1 MKFYITPPTVNN
13 PDLTPLLNVEGPI
26 EVYDVWE
33 VFREDI
39 IKFLED
45 LPNEVTYHTADG
57 NLKNDKL
64 KIVYEPYSFL
74 TEISQRSRDIYYDH
88 PDLHGPIKYNF
99 ISLCSA
105 PQEYKYD
112 LLDRFHTNKYF
123 IYSNY
128 PYSKVN
134 ATDYKWHPDTPLI
147 EYKGKNGFS
156 NLDIVK
162 LTEIEFDHRGFQE
175 LIPLEYYQTNCDL
188 VLESTIDTL
197 FITEKTWKPI
207 VFKKPFLVW
216 GSQGLH
222 AKLKDLG
229 FELYDE
235 LFDYSFDGG
244 VFDPNWRRLGRLCE
258 SIKPYMQMEPDT
270 FKKKIKTVKDKIEFN
285 YKHYC
290 ELFDVETRNRVR
302 R

>member
-1 MKFYITPPTVNN
+1 MKFYINPPTVNN

-64 KIVYEPYSFL
+64 KIVYDPYSFL
-74 TEISQRSRDIYYDH
+74 PEISQRSRDIYYNR
-88 PDLHGPIKYNF
+88 PILHGPVKYNF

-105 PQEYKYD
+105 PREHKYN
-112 LLDRFHTNKYF
+112 LLDRLYPNKYF

-134 ATDYKWHPDTPLI
+134 ETDYKWHPDTPLE
-147 EYKGKNGFS
+147 EYKGKNGFT

-162 LTEIEFDHRGFQE
+162 LTEIELDHRGFQE
-175 LIPLEYYQTNCDL
+175 LVPLEYYQSNCDL

-216 GSQGLH
+216 GGQGLH

-258 SIKPYMQMEPDT
+258 SIKPYMQMEPDI
-270 FKKKIKTVKDKIEFN
+270 FKKKIKIVKDKIEFN

-290 ELFDVETRNRVR
+290 ELFDVEIRNRV
-302 R
+302 